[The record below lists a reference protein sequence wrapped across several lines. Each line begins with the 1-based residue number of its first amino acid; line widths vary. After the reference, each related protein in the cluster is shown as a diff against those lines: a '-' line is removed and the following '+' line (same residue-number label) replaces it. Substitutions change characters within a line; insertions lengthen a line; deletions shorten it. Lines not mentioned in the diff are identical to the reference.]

1 MSKITD
7 NITDI
12 RNIETV
18 TAPVQSQLDN
28 LKNGV
33 MLTNTNLNTILLGG
47 RYGVIGT
54 GNTNTAKAG
63 EHSLDVLTD
72 GTRTMQ
78 IATFTDSSLHTRYY
92 NGTSWSSWLAASSGS
107 GEGSSTFTG
116 LNDVPDSYVGNEGKI
131 VRVKSDGTGVEFF
144 AINEGITNLTF
155 TNASE
160 SDVVNLVPLTNLAYK
175 VTLEITN
182 VSGTCTLHY
191 IDSSPTTENFTVP
204 INKLYYEAE
213 FLYNVKITGTCD
225 IKITIFYKI

>member
-18 TAPVQSQLDN
+18 TTPVQSQLNN

-33 MLTNTNLNTILLGG
+33 MLTNTDLNTILSGG

-54 GNTNTAKAG
+54 GNINTAKAG

-78 IATFTDSSLHTRYY
+78 IATFTDSSLYTRYY
-92 NGTSWSSWLAASSGS
+92 DTTWSAWVADSSSSG
-107 GEGSSTFTG
+107 GGSSTFTG
-116 LNDVPDSYVGNEGKI
+116 LTDVPDSYVGNEGKI

-144 AINEGITNLTF
+144 SINEGITNLTF
-155 TNASE
+155 TNANE
-160 SDVVNLVPLTNLAYK
+160 SDVVNLITLTNLAYK

-182 VSGTCTLHY
+182 VSGTCSLHY

-213 FLYNVKITGTCD
+213 FLYNVKISGTCD
-225 IKITIFYKI
+225 IKVTIFYKI